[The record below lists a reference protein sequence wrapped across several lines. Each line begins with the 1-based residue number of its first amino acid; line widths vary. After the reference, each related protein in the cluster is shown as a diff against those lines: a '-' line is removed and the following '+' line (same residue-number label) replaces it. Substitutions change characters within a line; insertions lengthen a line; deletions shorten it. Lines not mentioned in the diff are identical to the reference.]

1 MKKRTIYMTVTW
13 QTVVSVAAIIAAALA
28 LYNYFAKVVRFLDKQ
43 KKQDEE
49 LADLRKHHDDDM
61 KEIRQELTVLC
72 YGLLSAL
79 KGLAEQGCDGPVHDA
94 IDHLEK
100 HLNKRAHE

>member
-1 MKKRTIYMTVTW
+1 MTVTW
-13 QTVVSVAAIIAAALA
+13 QTLLSVAAIVAAIIALWGY
-28 LYNYFAKVVRFLDKQ
+28 LTKVVHFMDKQ
-43 KKQDEE
+43 KQQDEE
-49 LADLRKHHDDDM
+49 IKELRQHHDEDM
-61 KEIRQELTVLC
+61 KEIREELTVLC